1 MKIQNI
7 IRMQAM
13 VLGVG
18 AALLL
23 TSSVR
28 AQEIENTSFND
39 GPNMV
44 AIEQQVPASAATS
57 STVAAVDSTATVSP
71 TAPMMT
77 EEAAVSTLAPVQIS
91 LLAFLVLCIALYA
104 AHGVVE
110 AKRLRRNLTARTRT
124 QLHG

>member
-7 IRMQAM
+7 IRMQVM
-13 VLGVG
+13 VIGVG

-23 TSSVR
+23 ASSVR
-28 AQEIENTSFND
+28 AQEIENSSFND

-44 AIEQQVPASAATS
+44 AIEQQVPASAATN
-57 STVAAVDSTATVSP
+57 STVAAVDSTAMVSP
-71 TAPMMT
+71 AAPMMT
-77 EEAAVSTLAPVQIS
+77 QEAAVSMLAPVQIS

-104 AHGVVE
+104 AHGVLE
-110 AKRLRRNLTARTRT
+110 AKRLRRNLTARTGT

>member
-7 IRMQAM
+7 IRIQAM

-23 TSSVR
+23 AGSVR
-28 AQEIENTSFND
+28 AQEIENTTFND

-44 AIEQQVPASAATS
+44 AFEQQAPASPATS
-57 STVAAVDSTATVSP
+57 STVAAVA
-71 TAPMMT
+71 APVVT
-77 EEAAVSTLAPVQIS
+77 GEAAVATLAPVQVS
-91 LLAFLVLCIALYA
+91 LFAFLVICIGLYA

-110 AKRLRRNLTARTRT
+110 AKRLRRNLSARTGT

>member
-23 TSSVR
+23 ASSVR
-28 AQEIENTSFND
+28 AQEIENSSFND

-44 AIEQQVPASAATS
+44 AIEQQAPASAATN
-57 STVAAVDSTATVSP
+57 STVAAVDSTAMVSP
-71 TAPMMT
+71 AAPMMT
-77 EEAAVSTLAPVQIS
+77 QEAAVSVLAPVQIS
-91 LLAFLVLCIALYA
+91 LLAFLALCIALYA

-110 AKRLRRNLTARTRT
+110 AKRLRRNLTARTGT